1 MMRDRLFEAG
11 ERLGMLNSAWGISIL
26 VFRMLLCL
34 AIVTLIVVL
43 IIKAIRHRG
52 HGLGCCS
59 GREKSENMN
68 DRGGNT
74 GVSLR
79 ALEIL
84 NERYAKGEIDDEEYQ
99 RRKAELLK

>member
-1 MMRDRLFEAG
+1 MMRERFYAIG
-11 ERLGMLNSAWGISIL
+11 ERFGMMGSAWGICMYL
-26 VFRMLLCL
+26 FRMFLCL

-52 HGLGCCS
+52 HGFGCCS
-59 GREKSENMN
+59 GKDHVGNMG
-68 DRGGNT
+68 DRGSNQGGT
-74 GVSLR
+74 LR

>member
-1 MMRDRLFEAG
+1 MMRERIFEAG
-11 ERLGMLNSAWGISIL
+11 QRFGMMGSAWGIAIFL
-26 VFRMLLCL
+26 FRMLLCL

-52 HGLGCCS
+52 HGFGCCS
-59 GREKSENMN
+59 GSEKAGKLDDKGN
-68 DRGGNT
+68 NT

-79 ALEIL
+79 AIEIL

>member
-1 MMRDRLFEAG
+1 MMG
-11 ERLGMLNSAWGISIL
+11 SAWGIAIL

-43 IIKAIRHRG
+43 IIKAIRHRR
-52 HGLGCCS
+52 HGFGFCGSEPS
-59 GREKSENMN
+59 GKT
-68 DRGGNT
+68 DDKGGNT

-79 ALEIL
+79 AIEIL

-99 RRKAELLK
+99 RRKTELLK